1 MGSSDSEMTAENTIG
16 DRAGAARQAEP
27 FDEAGT
33 DATRMDHEF
42 RSVASRWRPVRRWA
56 MVAYIAAFAVSAFA
70 AGVPLSRVTAVAW
83 TLGAFAVYSI
93 GRGWRLLG
101 RALVDWLPFTAV
113 MVCYDLTRGVAD
125 ELGRDVHVSWPVAA
139 DRRMFDGAV
148 HTVWLQQHFHTPDV
162 VHWYDV
168 LASVT
173 YLSYFFVVPLTMAV
187 MWIRNRSVWRRFTA
201 NVVALSFAAL
211 ATYVVFPEAPPW
223 YASTHGVIGPVE
235 RLAGLVWGELGLRT
249 AGDLI
254 EEGQATA
261 NAVAAMPSLHFG
273 YAMLVAVFFRKRVSR
288 RIRPLLLA
296 YPPAMAISLVY
307 TGEHYVIDVLAGVVY
322 VLVITSAVNAAAAL
336 IARMRTGRP
345 RIRVQPSG
353 YVDPADAPDA
363 PVTAT
368 T

>member
-1 MGSSDSEMTAENTIG
+1 
-16 DRAGAARQAEP
+16 
-27 FDEAGT
+27 
-33 DATRMDHEF
+33 MDHEF
-42 RSVASRWRPVRRWA
+42 RPAASRWRPVRRWA
-56 MVAYIAAFAVSAFA
+56 VAAYIGAFAVSAFV

-101 RALVDWLPFTAV
+101 RALGDWLPFTAV

-125 ELGRDVHVSWPVAA
+125 ELGREVHVSWPVAA
-139 DRRMFDGAV
+139 DRWMFGGAV
-148 HTVWLQQHFHTPDV
+148 PTVWLQQRFHTPNV
-162 VHWYDV
+162 VHWYHV

-187 MWIRNRSVWRRFTA
+187 MWIRNRTVWRRFTA

-211 ATYVVFPEAPPW
+211 ATYVVSPEAPPW
-223 YASTHGVIGPVE
+223 YASSHG
-235 RLAGLVWGELGLRT
+235 LMGELGLRT

-288 RIRPLLLA
+288 RVRPLLLA
-296 YPPAMAISLVY
+296 YPRRWPSRWSTPVSTTSSTSWPASSMSWWSRAPSTPPHRWSPGCGRVDR
-307 TGEHYVIDVLAGVVY
+307 GSGSSD
-322 VLVITSAVNAAAAL
+322 
-336 IARMRTGRP
+336 RTTWSP
-345 RIRVQPSG
+345 RIRRLYP
-353 YVDPADAPDA
+353 
-363 PVTAT
+363 
-368 T
+368 

>member
-1 MGSSDSEMTAENTIG
+1 
-16 DRAGAARQAEP
+16 
-27 FDEAGT
+27 
-33 DATRMDHEF
+33 MDDEF
-42 RSVASRWRPVRRWA
+42 RSAATRWRPVRRWA
-56 MVAYIAAFAVSAFA
+56 VAAYAVAFSVSAFV
-70 AGVPLSRVTAVAW
+70 AGVPLSRLNAIAW

-113 MVCYDLTRGVAD
+113 MLCYDLTRGVAD
-125 ELGRDVHVSWPVAA
+125 ELGRVVHVSWPVAA
-139 DRRMFDGAV
+139 DQRLFGGAV
-148 HTVWLQQHFHTPDV
+148 PTVWLQRHFHTPHV

-173 YLSYFFVVPLTMAV
+173 YLSYFFVVPLIMAV

-201 NVVALSFAAL
+201 SVVVLSFAAL
-211 ATYVVFPEAPPW
+211 VTYVVFPEAPPW
-223 YASTHGVIGPVE
+223 YASTHGVVGPVE

-254 EEGQATA
+254 EHGQATA

-273 YAMLVAVFFRKRVSR
+273 YAMLVAVFFRRRVSR

-307 TGEHYVIDVLAGVVY
+307 TGEHYVIDVLAGIVY
-322 VLVITSAVNAAAAL
+322 VLAVTGAVSAASAL
-336 IARMRTGRP
+336 IARTRAAREAGRH
-345 RIRVQPSG
+345 
-353 YVDPADAPDA
+353 AAAPVDA
-363 PVTAT
+363 PVDAAVDSPVDAVAPARRARRVDAET
-368 T
+368 